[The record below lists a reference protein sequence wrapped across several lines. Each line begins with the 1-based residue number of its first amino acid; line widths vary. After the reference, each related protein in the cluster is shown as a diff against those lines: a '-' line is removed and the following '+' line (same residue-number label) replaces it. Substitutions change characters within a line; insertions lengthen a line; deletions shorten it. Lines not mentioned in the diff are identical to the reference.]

1 MTAAANAPVAPG
13 HAFRRLGFRALLV
26 LLAAFVLYAGVREVR
41 KSGSEAQPQPQVQ
54 APAQPHAFAEHRPA
68 QTPAEERFSQAL
80 WNIHAEVRTAA
91 VRMTFAGLAYK
102 MGDGNATSVQA
113 KVTPLAET
121 FRQAAVDLRSIEGP
135 DSMAG
140 VRSRYAEAVRLYAE
154 ASRAMVKVAED
165 HDDSHLLTAQQ
176 MSEQA
181 AGMLLEVGD
190 QLWPGEIKP
199 N

>member
-1 MTAAANAPVAPG
+1 MTAASEATRPLHPDS
-13 HAFRRLGFRALLV
+13 RRLVVRAVLALLTV
-26 LLAAFVLYAGVREVR
+26 FVLYAGVREVR
-41 KSGSEAQPQPQVQ
+41 KSGFDVQPQ
-54 APAQPHAFAEHRPA
+54 AEAHAFSDRRPA

-102 MGDGNATSVQA
+102 IGDADATSVRT

-121 FRQAAVDLRSIEGP
+121 FHQAAADLRSLEGP
-135 DSMAG
+135 ESMQE
-140 VRSRYAEAVRLYAE
+140 VRGRYADAVRLFAE
-154 ASRAMVKVAED
+154 ASQTMVKVAED
-165 HDDSHLLTAQQ
+165 RSDTHLLTAQQ

-181 AGMLLEVGD
+181 AGILLEVGD
-190 QLWPGEIKP
+190 RLWPGEIKP

>member
-1 MTAAANAPVAPG
+1 MTAANQLLRPPRPG
-13 HAFRRLGFRALLV
+13 SRRLVFRGVLV

-41 KSGSEAQPQPQVQ
+41 KSGIDWPPQ
-54 APAQPHAFAEHRPA
+54 AEEHALSDHRPA
-68 QTPAEERFSQAL
+68 LTAAEERFSHAL

-102 MGDGNATSVQA
+102 IGEADANSVHT

-121 FRQAAVDLRSIEGP
+121 FRQAAADLRALDGP
-135 DSMAG
+135 ESMQQ
-140 VRSRYAEAVRLYAE
+140 VRSRYADAVNLFAE
-154 ASRAMVKVAED
+154 ASQTMVKVAQD
-165 HDDSHLLTAQQ
+165 RNDTHLLTAQQ

-190 QLWPGEIKP
+190 RLWPGEIKP

>member
-1 MTAAANAPVAPG
+1 MTAASEATRPLRPDS
-13 HAFRRLGFRALLV
+13 RRLGVRAVLV

-41 KSGSEAQPQPQVQ
+41 KSGFDVQPQ
-54 APAQPHAFAEHRPA
+54 AEEHAFPDRRPA

-102 MGDGNATSVQA
+102 IGDADATSVRA

-121 FRQAAVDLRSIEGP
+121 FRQASADLRSLDGP
-135 DSMAG
+135 ESMQE
-140 VRSRYAEAVRLYAE
+140 VHSQYADAVRLFTD
-154 ASRAMVKVAED
+154 ASETMVKVAED
-165 HDDSHLLTAQQ
+165 GNDTHLLTAQQ
-176 MSEQA
+176 MSAQA

-190 QLWPGEIKP
+190 RLWPGEIKP

>member
-1 MTAAANAPVAPG
+1 VTAANQAPHSETPRLRPVS
-13 HAFRRLGFRALLV
+13 RRLRFQAVLV
-26 LLAAFVLYAGVREVR
+26 LLTAIVVYAAVQEIR
-41 KSGSEAQPQPQVQ
+41 KSGPDAHPHVQ
-54 APAQPHAFAEHRPA
+54 EHAFSDRRPA
-68 QTPAEERFSQAL
+68 LTAAEERFSQAL

-102 MGDGNATSVQA
+102 IGNADVASVRT
-113 KVTPLAET
+113 KVAPLTET
-121 FRQAAVDLRSIEGP
+121 FRQAAADLSKLEGP
-135 DSMAG
+135 ESMQA
-140 VRSRYAEAVRLYAE
+140 VRSRYAEAVRLFSE
-154 ASRAMVKVAED
+154 ASQTMVRVTED
-165 HDDSHLLTAQQ
+165 GNEVHLLTAQQ